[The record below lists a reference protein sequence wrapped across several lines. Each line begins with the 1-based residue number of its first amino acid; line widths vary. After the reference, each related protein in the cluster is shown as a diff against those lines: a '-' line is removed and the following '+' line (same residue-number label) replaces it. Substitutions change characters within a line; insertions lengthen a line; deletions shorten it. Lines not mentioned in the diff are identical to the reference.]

1 MWSWEASRG
10 LEPLWSWQDPDRRG
24 KEEKTVKEELKL
36 EVERETEKSKSG
48 PEMMARKDYIPFNR
62 YNFTKSHI
70 WQTIPIA
77 LLKPFQPHNPIAAEI
92 REK

>member
-1 MWSWEASRG
+1 MWSWEAASRG
-10 LEPLWSWQDPDRRG
+10 LQPLWSWQDPDRRG

-62 YNFTKSHI
+62 YNFTLSHI
-70 WQTIPIA
+70 YINSGK
-77 LLKPFQPHNPIAAEI
+77 LYLYLF
-92 REK
+92 